1 MRKAGVRGILFS
13 IVSLIAIP
21 AFSQTMQTVGDLAL
35 IEELPPEV
43 RSIVY
48 EKVAEFLKR
57 YPHTL
62 RENMIIAV
70 DAKGGIY
77 VLDKNVSEIAGVG
90 KPSSVL

>member
-1 MRKAGVRGILFS
+1 MRISGVRGVLFS
-13 IVSLIAIP
+13 MVSLLAIP

-48 EKVAEFLKR
+48 EKVTEFLKR
-57 YPHTL
+57 FPQTL

-77 VLDKNVSEIAGVG
+77 VLDKNVSQVAGVG
-90 KPSSVL
+90 SPSSLD